1 MKRYLVYLFLFGAL
15 LSKVQSQDPQK
26 VQSINEK
33 IEARKIALIT
43 QRLELSPEQA
53 AKFWP
58 IYRELSQKQRDIKS
72 DFQQQRRNFNP
83 KTASDEEMKKM
94 IDLGLKVKERQLNL
108 EREYSERMRQ
118 VITNRQIVNLRRA
131 EEEFRQRLLERI
143 QKQRQNA
150 QQQRQRSNARKNQ
163 RKNN

>member
-1 MKRYLVYLFLFGAL
+1 MKRYLFYLFLL
-15 LSKVQSQDPQK
+15 ISVLTKVQSQDQEK
-26 VQSINEK
+26 IQSVNDK

-43 QRLELSPEQA
+43 QRLELTPEQA

-58 IYRELSQKQRDIKS
+58 IYQELSQKQRDIRS
-72 DFQQQRRNFNP
+72 DFQQQRRNFDP
-83 KTASDEEMKKM
+83 KTASEEEMKKM

-118 VITNRQIVNLRRA
+118 VITNRQMVNLRRA

-150 QQQRQRSNARKNQ
+150 QQQRQRANARKNQ
-163 RKNN
+163 RRNN

>member
-1 MKRYLVYLFLFGAL
+1 MKRYFIYLFLFGTM
-15 LSKVQSQDPQK
+15 VTHVHSQDQETI
-26 VQSINEK
+26 QSVNDK

-43 QRLELSPEQA
+43 QRLELTPEQA

-58 IYRELSQKQRDIKS
+58 IYQELSQKQRALRS
-72 DFQQQRRNFNP
+72 DFQQQRRNFDP
-83 KTASDEEMKKM
+83 KTASEEEMKKM

-118 VITNRQIVNLRRA
+118 VITNRQMVNLRRA

-150 QQQRQRSNARKNQ
+150 QQQRQRANARKNQ
-163 RKNN
+163 RRNN

>member
-15 LSKVQSQDPQK
+15 LTKVQAQDPQK

-72 DFQQQRRNFNP
+72 DFQQQRRSFNP
-83 KTASDEEMKKM
+83 NTASDEEMKKM

>member
-1 MKRYLVYLFLFGAL
+1 MKRYFIYLFLFG
-15 LSKVQSQDPQK
+15 SMMSSVYSQDQETVQSVND
-26 VQSINEK
+26 K

-43 QRLELSPEQA
+43 QRLELTPEQA
-53 AKFWP
+53 TKFWP
-58 IYRELSQKQRDIKS
+58 IYQELSQKQKDIRR
-72 DFQQQRRNFNP
+72 DFQLQRRNFDP

-94 IDLGLKVKERQLNL
+94 IDLGLKVKERQLGL

-118 VITNRQIVNLRRA
+118 VITNRQMVNLRRA

-150 QQQRQRSNARKNQ
+150 QQQRQRANARKNQ
-163 RKNN
+163 RRNN